1 MRSPVRIRGRKIN
14 QPPSSWNIVLF
25 APQIPQNTG
34 NIARTCAA
42 TGAHLHLIKPLGF
55 SLENRWLRRAGLD
68 YWPLVEVSVYD
79 NLDEFFH
86 QNSNGNFFYLT
97 KYGSKSYAQIE
108 FSGDVFLVFG
118 QETYGLPLSLLEKN
132 PERCYRIPMVEEA
145 RSLNLSN
152 AVAIVLYEGL
162 RQHNFAGLKISR
174 NLAETRKSHQIQ
186 ETRKRSSRKPNQ

>member
-1 MRSPVRIRGRKIN
+1 MIK
-14 QPPSSWNIVLF
+14 PPSSWNIVLF
-25 APQIPQNTG
+25 TPQIPQNTG

-55 SLENRWLRRAGLD
+55 SLEDKWLRRAGLD
-68 YWPLVEVSVYD
+68 YWPLVKVSVYE
-79 NLDEFFH
+79 NLDEFFG
-86 QNSNGNFFYLT
+86 QNSTGNFYYLT
-97 KYGSKSYAQIE
+97 KYGSKPYDQID

-132 PERCYRIPMVEEA
+132 PERCYRIPMVDEA

-162 RQHNFAGLKISR
+162 RQHKFSGLKISR
-174 NLAETRKSHQIQ
+174 NLSELREFSRIHESI
-186 ETRKRSSRKPNQ
+186 KRSTSKTKNGFS